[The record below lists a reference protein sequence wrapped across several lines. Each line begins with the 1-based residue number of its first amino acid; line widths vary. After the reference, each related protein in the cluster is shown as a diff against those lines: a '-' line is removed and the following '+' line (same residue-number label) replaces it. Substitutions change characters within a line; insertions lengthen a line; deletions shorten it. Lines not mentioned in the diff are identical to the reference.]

1 MLGRLFKHTGFIGFF
16 VLPLLLVSPAFPGS
30 ASDCPEGLRHVLQ
43 SKSFLE
49 QRQYR
54 ISIHGKNGIRTP
66 WGSGSEI
73 IAINRPYRKLKFE
86 HPWEPFVPVGKES
99 LGEKNP
105 ELVFLLDD
113 ICHYQL
119 DLPRFEEEFIEAFR
133 KKPDAHDYVSFYE
146 SRFSIFEDGLTQWLL
161 ELRKTSP
168 DRARGI
174 ESSYQRKVREL
185 RAKISEFHADR
196 SLEQAKS
203 SVEGFQSNVFGM
215 MGELYGIS
223 AIPNVKTA
231 STLISEMPEVVAA
244 LEKKM
249 AMVREKVRLDPPFFQ
264 VLEKRYPNVFQSM
277 EIQNQ
282 FKDSPFTAVEKKIN
296 FIQRWIKQKEIDIV
310 RSSEDVDTW
319 LELKTKR
326 HPMTVEEFSK
336 DRRGFKSPERQILED
351 REILEF
357 LELSSR
363 IKLEYH
369 VTSGIEHDLWQ
380 MLKRIGVRPL
390 DFKTGPLR
398 GKGPTI
404 H

>member
-1 MLGRLFKHTGFIGFF
+1 
-16 VLPLLLVSPAFPGS
+16 
-30 ASDCPEGLRHVLQ
+30 
-43 SKSFLE
+43 
-49 QRQYR
+49 
-54 ISIHGKNGIRTP
+54 
-66 WGSGSEI
+66 
-73 IAINRPYRKLKFE
+73 
-86 HPWEPFVPVGKES
+86 
-99 LGEKNP
+99 
-105 ELVFLLDD
+105 
-113 ICHYQL
+113 
-119 DLPRFEEEFIEAFR
+119 
-133 KKPDAHDYVSFYE
+133 
-146 SRFSIFEDGLTQWLL
+146 
-161 ELRKTSP
+161 
-168 DRARGI
+168 
-174 ESSYQRKVREL
+174 VREL

-249 AMVREKVRLDPPFFQ
+249 AMVRHRVRMDPPFFQ
-264 VLEKRYPNVFQSM
+264 TLERDFPNVFQSVA
-277 EIQNQ
+277 IHNQ
-282 FKDSPFTAVEKKIN
+282 FKDFTFVAVEKKLD
-296 FIQRWIKQKEIDIV
+296 FIQRWIKQKEIDLV
-310 RSSEDVDTW
+310 RSSEGIETW

-326 HPMTVEEFSK
+326 HPMTIEEFSK
-336 DRRGFKSPERQILED
+336 DRKGWKSPERQILED

-369 VTSGIEHDLWQ
+369 VTSGIEQGLWQ
-380 MLKRIGVRPL
+380 MLKRMGVNPL
-390 DFKTGPLR
+390 DFKTGPIR

>member
-1 MLGRLFKHTGFIGFF
+1 MAR
-16 VLPLLLVSPAFPGS
+16 PLLKKLEFLGLLALTVLIPMRAVPG
-30 ASDCPEGLRHVLQ
+30 ARDCPDELRHVLQ
-43 SKSFLE
+43 SKSFLQ

-54 ISIHGKNGIRTP
+54 ISIHGKNGLRTT
-66 WGSGSEI
+66 WGEGDEVL
-73 IAINRPYRKLKFE
+73 AINRAYRKMKFE

-133 KKPDAHDYVSFYE
+133 KKPKAHDYVSFYE
-146 SRFSIFEDGLTQWLL
+146 SRFSIFEDGLAHWLT
-161 ELRKTSP
+161 ELRKTNP
-168 DRARGI
+168 ENAPGI
-174 ESSYQRKVREL
+174 ESSYQRKVKEL

-196 SLEQAKS
+196 GFDQVKS
-203 SVEGFQSNVFGM
+203 GVEGFQSNVFGM
-215 MGELYGIS
+215 MGELYAIAGI
-223 AIPNVKTA
+223 PKVKTA
-231 STLISEMPEVVAA
+231 STLLSEMPEVVAA

-249 AMVREKVRLDPPFFQ
+249 ALIREKVRVDPPFFQ
-264 VLEKRYPNVFQSM
+264 KLEQEYPNVFQSM
-277 EIQNQ
+277 AIQNK
-282 FKDSPFTAVEKKIN
+282 FKDMPLVSVEKKLD
-296 FIQRWIKQKEIDIV
+296 FIQRWIKQKEIDVV
-310 RSSEDVDTW
+310 RSSEGIDTW

-336 DRRGFKSPERQILED
+336 DRKGWKSPERQMLED

-357 LELSSR
+357 LELNSK
-363 IKLEYH
+363 IKVEYLD
-369 VTSGIEHDLWQ
+369 TSGVKEDLWQ
-380 MLKRIGVRPL
+380 RLERMGVKPI
-390 DFKTGPLR
+390 DFKTGPIR

>member
-1 MLGRLFKHTGFIGFF
+1 
-16 VLPLLLVSPAFPGS
+16 
-30 ASDCPEGLRHVLQ
+30 
-43 SKSFLE
+43 
-49 QRQYR
+49 
-54 ISIHGKNGIRTP
+54 
-66 WGSGSEI
+66 
-73 IAINRPYRKLKFE
+73 
-86 HPWEPFVPVGKES
+86 
-99 LGEKNP
+99 
-105 ELVFLLDD
+105 
-113 ICHYQL
+113 
-119 DLPRFEEEFIEAFR
+119 
-133 KKPDAHDYVSFYE
+133 
-146 SRFSIFEDGLTQWLL
+146 
-161 ELRKTSP
+161 
-168 DRARGI
+168 
-174 ESSYQRKVREL
+174 VREL

-196 SLEQAKS
+196 GLEQAKS

-215 MGELYGIS
+215 MGELYAIS

-231 STLISEMPEVVAA
+231 STLISGMPEVVAA
-244 LEKKM
+244 LEMKM

-277 EIQNQ
+277 AIQNQ
-282 FKDSPFTAVEKKIN
+282 FKDWPFTSVEKKLN

-326 HPMTVEEFSK
+326 HPMTIEEFSK

-369 VTSGIEHDLWQ
+369 VTSGIEQDLWQ